1 MKKVLFLSMMLTAAM
16 AASAQMKV
24 APKLQKGTEKVYT
37 TVATMTMNGQK
48 PLKSTTETKYTVTEA
63 TANGYVIDMV
73 TSQFSSDAAA
83 DDMTGQI
90 LSSSMELVTGVNI
103 RVAVNQ
109 SGKVEK
115 ILNFAEVSS
124 QLNANSDKL
133 VDKMFQLLPQF
144 TQVMQKADMKKQL
157 MASMTEERILE
168 SIQENTSPLAL
179 NGKTIMTGAQEDF
192 VSKDGLKMRRM
203 YFLTGKNVVTN
214 STLNMTKEDLK
225 AFIITEVEKT
235 APEQAEMVKQN
246 IDMVMGSMK
255 FDMKET
261 ASYELQDDGWVKS
274 ITSDVT
280 TDMMGQS
287 TTAHTVVTVK

>member
-24 APKLQKGTEKVYT
+24 APELRKGMEKVYT
-37 TVATMTMNGQK
+37 TEANMTMNGQK
-48 PLKSTTETKYTVTEA
+48 SLKSTTETKYTVTEA
-63 TANGYVIDMV
+63 TANGYVIDVM
-73 TSQFSSDAAA
+73 TTQFSSDAAA

-90 LSSSMELVTGVNI
+90 INSAIEMMKGVNI
-103 RVAVNQ
+103 RIATNQ

-133 VDKMFQLLPQF
+133 VDKMFQMLPQLS
-144 TQVMQKADMKKQL
+144 QAMSKEDMKKQL
-157 MASMTEERILE
+157 MSSMTENRILE
-168 SIQENTSPLAL
+168 GIKENTSPLAL

-192 VSKDGLKMRRM
+192 VSKDGLKMKRM

-214 STLNMTKEDLK
+214 STINMTKEDLK
-225 AFIITEVEKT
+225 AFIIAEVEKT

-261 ASYELQDDGWVKS
+261 ASYELQSDSWVKS

-287 TTAHTVVTVK
+287 TTAHTIVTVK

>member
-16 AASAQMKV
+16 AASAQLKV
-24 APKLQKGTEKVYT
+24 APKLEKGTEKVYT

-73 TSQFSSDAAA
+73 TTQFSSDAAS
-83 DDMTGQI
+83 DNMTGQ
-90 LSSSMELVTGVNI
+90 LVSSAMEMVTGVNI
-103 RVAVNQ
+103 RVAANQ

-115 ILNFAEVSS
+115 ILNYAEVSA

-133 VDKMFQLLPQF
+133 VDKMFQMLPQLS
-144 TQVMQKADMKKQL
+144 QAMQKEDMKKQL
-157 MASMTEERILE
+157 MGSMTEERLLE

-179 NGKTIMTGAQEDF
+179 NGKTIMTGAQEDY
-192 VSKDGLKMRRM
+192 VSKDGMKMKRM
-203 YFLTGKNVVTN
+203 YFVTGKNVVTN
-214 STLNMTKEDLK
+214 STINMTKEELK
-225 AFIITEVEKT
+225 AFIIAEVEKT

-261 ASYELQDDGWVKS
+261 ASYELQSDGWVKS

-287 TTAHTVVTVK
+287 STVHTVVTVK

>member
-24 APKLQKGTEKVYT
+24 APELQKGMEKVYT
-37 TVATMTMNGQK
+37 SEATMTMNGQK
-48 PLKSTTETKYTVTEA
+48 SLKSTTETKYTVTEA
-63 TANGYVIDMV
+63 TADGYVIDVV
-73 TSQFSSDAAA
+73 TTQFSSDAAA

-103 RVAVNQ
+103 RVATNQ

-115 ILNFAEVSS
+115 ILNFVEVSS
-124 QLNANSDKL
+124 QLNANSDKM
-133 VDKMFQLLPQF
+133 VDKMFQLLPQLS
-144 TQVMQKADMKKQL
+144 QAMSKEDMKKQL
-157 MASMTEERILE
+157 MSSMTEERILE
-168 SIQENTSPLAL
+168 GIKENTSPLAL

-192 VSKDGLKMRRM
+192 VSKDGLKMKRM

-214 STLNMTKEDLK
+214 STLNMTKEELK
-225 AFIITEVEKT
+225 AFIIAEVEKT

-261 ASYELQDDGWVKS
+261 ASYELQGDGWVKS

-287 TTAHTVVTVK
+287 TSAHTVVTVK